1 MDEKMQ
7 EYRKKLKKEIIF
19 NAVGAAILLSVQILA
34 WMGIIKP
41 VSAGER
47 FQGFWN
53 GFIAGASFGV
63 MALMIY
69 GIIINARALKN
80 EERLR
85 RLYIK
90 CGDERVRAIGEKA
103 RSAAANIFLLA
114 MMPIIVIGGY
124 FSTTVFFTLLG
135 AEVFMAVTVNI
146 CKLYYKGKM

>member
-19 NAVGAAILLSVQILA
+19 NAVGAAILLAVQILA
-34 WMGIIKP
+34 WLGIIRP

-47 FQGFWN
+47 YQDFWN
-53 GFIAGASFGV
+53 GFIAGASLGV
-63 MALMIY
+63 MALMIL
-69 GIIINARALKN
+69 GIIKDARALKN

-90 CGDERVRAIGEKA
+90 CGDERTRTIEEKA
-103 RSAAANIFLLA
+103 RSTAANIFLLS

-124 FSTTVFFTLLG
+124 FSTTVFFSLLG
-135 AEVFMAVTVNI
+135 AEVFMAVTTNL